1 MFCSRS
7 VIDYTCFVQRNRKQK
22 GKRTHLC
29 LLVNESATNYDGK
42 AVEQLI
48 DRTRKIEGHY
58 TILRPSS
65 ALDLAD
71 AAKAAC
77 GLRRPGRF
85 LTPQFARRGP
95 VTGMV
100 AIGGD
105 GTFNLVA
112 RAALRAELP
121 VGVIPVGRFNNI
133 AESLYGSTDHELI
146 INKILEKSYCM
157 VDVGTVAGLNFF
169 GSVGLGLWPELQRQL
184 ENRRLPRFGIGWAR
198 VGNAAARATRR
209 RKTIITIDSFQ
220 FELSPALLGVSLLPR
235 TLGLPFA
242 GAALTDD
249 GCAEVIFDVD
259 ASSKDLGS
267 QLRLLSKN
275 KYNYESIIRLFRG
288 QSIMLQP
295 TKDRTLYLDGEL
307 VDLPSNMLDI
317 QIDKQKLKVFC

>member
-1 MFCSRS
+1 
-7 VIDYTCFVQRNRKQK
+7 
-22 GKRTHLC
+22 
-29 LLVNESATNYDGK
+29 LLVNESATNYDSK
-42 AVEQLI
+42 AAKQLI
-48 DRTRKIEGHY
+48 ASIREDNSQY
-58 TILRPSS
+58 TILNPTS
-65 ALDLAD
+65 AQDLAD

-85 LTPQFARRGP
+85 LSPQFARRGP
-95 VTGMV
+95 VTGLI

-112 RAALRAELP
+112 RAAIKAELP
-121 VGVIPVGRFNNI
+121 IGVIPCGRFNNI
-133 AESLYGSTDHELI
+133 AESLYGNADRETI
-146 INKILEKSYCM
+146 IQKFLGKSYRM
-157 VDVGTVAGLNFF
+157 IDTGTVAGLNFF
-169 GSVGLGLWPELQRQL
+169 GSVGLGFWPELQHQL
-184 ENRRLPRFGIGWAR
+184 ENRRRPRFGIGWSR
-198 VGNAAARATRR
+198 VGNAAAKATKR
-209 RKTIITIDSFQ
+209 RKMIITIDSFQ
-220 FELSPALLGVSLLPR
+220 FELSPALLGISLLPR

-317 QIDKQKLKVFC
+317 QIDKQKLKLFC